1 MTEIIGV
8 KLREELI
15 QYFDPQGFDLNK
27 GDLCIVEGEE
37 GSSEIGEVFT
47 EIKIISPQEV
57 RGKLKKVLRKLGKED
72 LEQVKLNKTK
82 EKEAFVLC
90 LRKIKEAEL
99 PMKLAKVEYN
109 FDCSKAIFYFCSD
122 GRIDFRELVKDLAH
136 ELKARIEMCQIGVRD
151 EAKMVGS
158 FGHCGRALCC
168 MTFLKE
174 FSPVSM
180 QMVKVQNLASN
191 PSKLS
196 GTCGRLM
203 CCLKYEYNF
212 YKENSKKF
220 PRIGARAK
228 VKEEIGI
235 VNEVNIVKGSYKVK
249 FEDGRE
255 VEVQVLEN

>member
-1 MTEIIGV
+1 MAEVIGI
-8 KLREELI
+8 KLKEELT
-15 QYFDPQGFDLNK
+15 QYFDPQGLDLNK

-37 GSSEIGEVFT
+37 DSSEIGEVFT

-72 LEQVKLNKTK
+72 IEQLKMNKIK
-82 EKEAFVLC
+82 EKESFALC
-90 LRKIKEAEL
+90 LKKIKEIEL
-99 PMKLAKVEYN
+99 QMKLVKVEYN
-109 FDCSKAIFYFCSD
+109 FDRSKAIFYFCSD
-122 GRIDFRELVKDLAH
+122 DRIDFRELVKDLAH
-136 ELKARIEMCQIGVRD
+136 ELKTRIEMRQIGVRD
-151 EAKMVGS
+151 KAKMIGS
-158 FGHCGRALCC
+158 FGHCGRPLCC

-180 QMVKVQNLASN
+180 QTVKVQNLASN

-196 GTCGRLM
+196 GVCGRLM

-212 YKENSKKF
+212 YRENTKKF
-220 PRIGARAK
+220 PRVGTRAK

-235 VNEVNIVKGSYKVK
+235 VSDVNIIKGTYKVK

-255 VEVQVLEN
+255 VEVQVY